1 MVSLTSLV
9 SGIPLTWLWF
19 CIAVAF
25 AVIEAVTL
33 GIVSIWFA
41 IGALVTM
48 LFAFVID
55 SFLIQLLI
63 FLAVSLILVA
73 TTRKVAVEKLKIGQT
88 KTNVDELIG
97 QEAVVVKAIEPHV
110 PGEVKINGKVWRA
123 VSDSQQ
129 SYMINEVV
137 MVLRIEG
144 VTIFTK

>member
-19 CIAVAF
+19 WIAVAF

-48 LFAFVID
+48 VFAFVID

-97 QEAVVVKAIEPHV
+97 QEAVVVKAIEPHA
-110 PGEVKINGKVWRA
+110 PGEVKVNGKVWRA

-129 SYMINEVV
+129 SYMVNEVV
-137 MVLRIEG
+137 TVLRIEG

>member
-9 SGIPLTWLWF
+9 LGIPLTWLWF

>member
-19 CIAVAF
+19 WVAVAF

-48 LFAFVID
+48 VFAFVID

-97 QEAVVVKAIEPHV
+97 QEAVVVKEIKPHA

-129 SYMINEVV
+129 SYMVNEVV
-137 MVLRIEG
+137 TVLRIEG